1 MKKLIAIFA
10 VLASL
15 SLAVSPVA
23 TAQTNVD
30 IDAVADSVSNA
41 DVDTLLN
48 DLQTPPDD
56 DQLPDG
62 FSDAEYANPDTATS
76 EQGVIPSADIGD
88 ATGSIAYTMEWEPS
102 AMASPETGMAGT
114 PAAANGGFAIRQA
127 TLNYIFVDEEITS
140 DDLDDFKSGAEQ
152 GLMSQASPESGTET
166 NIETIQVEGTDAI
179 LLTYT
184 LNDQGIQSV
193 VKMVALPVGNTMV
206 ISMLVEASNEVNQD
220 AVETSAQDLVLSGT
234 GYLGDVAENGQ

>member
-1 MKKLIAIFA
+1 HNMHPPVYSTNRRSSQTMPTRARCFYATGRGPEGNFMKKLIAIFA

-48 DLQTPPDD
+48 DLQTPPAD

-76 EQGVIPSADIGD
+76 EQ
-88 ATGSIAYTMEWEPS
+88 
-102 AMASPETGMAGT
+102 
-114 PAAANGGFAIRQA
+114 
-127 TLNYIFVDEEITS
+127 
-140 DDLDDFKSGAEQ
+140 
-152 GLMSQASPESGTET
+152 
-166 NIETIQVEGTDAI
+166 
-179 LLTYT
+179 
-184 LNDQGIQSV
+184 
-193 VKMVALPVGNTMV
+193 
-206 ISMLVEASNEVNQD
+206 
-220 AVETSAQDLVLSGT
+220 
-234 GYLGDVAENGQ
+234 